1 MLQAV
6 IYCIVTVILTKE
18 LVIATDQCTEYQ
30 FKSPFYPG
38 VSCEDI
44 YNKYPESH
52 QCSVYY
58 WIVKRF
64 FCGMTY
70 TGSSCEHI
78 YNKYPEIYKNN
89 PKEKSGYYRLNNKEW
104 TYCNMTEIAAND
116 DDFTSTCAAVEV
128 IKSTYQ
134 SFLPG
139 ESCESIYNNNAE
151 SHEWSG
157 YYWIT
162 NRVYCGMNY
171 TGSSCEDFYNS
182 FPETQN
188 KSGYYRI
195 HENNK
200 YQWTYCNMSTIQ
212 GNGDF
217 ISTCA
222 GVGGGWRRIANIDIS
237 AGDDCP
243 GEWRKATQSGVS
255 FCRVASD
262 DARFTCPSANFSTNG
277 IRYQRVCGRA
287 RGYQKGYTWGFYG
300 THPSYSRTID
310 QDYVSG
316 LSITFSSNPRQ
327 HIWTFASG
335 FSEEY
340 NATDNCPCSVYP
352 GRYSPSTFI
361 GNNYYCDSGSPGYPS
376 GSIYYFNDTLWDGAG
391 CTSGTCC
398 DNTTQPWFYHQLN
411 QTTQDDIEARICTS
425 GPFTDRSTL
434 IDQLELYI
442 Q

>member
-1 MLQAV
+1 MLHSV
-6 IYCIVTVILTKE
+6 IYYIVTVILTKE

-30 FKSPFYPG
+30 FTSPG

-44 YNKYPESH
+44 YNKNPDSH
-52 QCSVYY
+52 QCSGYY
-58 WIVKRF
+58 WIVKRV

-70 TGSSCEHI
+70 TGSSCHYI

-89 PKEKSGYYRLNNKEW
+89 PKQKSGYYRLNNNQW

-116 DDFTSTCAAVEV
+116 ADFSSTCGVVEV

-139 ESCESIYNNNAE
+139 ESCESVYNNNPE

-162 NRVYCGMNY
+162 SSREYCGMNY
-171 TGSSCEDFYNS
+171 TGSSCEDIYINN
-182 FPETQN
+182 PETGD

-195 HENNK
+195 NDT
-200 YQWTYCNMSTIQ
+200 QWTYCNISTITIS
-212 GNGDF
+212 GDF

-222 GVGGGWRRIANIDIS
+222 GVGGGWRRIVNINIS

-262 DARFTCPSANFSTNG
+262 DHDAFTCSSAKFSTNG
-277 IRYQRVCGRA
+277 ISYQRVCGRA
-287 RGYQKGYTWGFYG
+287 RGYQKGDTLAFYG
-300 THPSYSRTID
+300 TASFYSRTID
-310 QDYVSG
+310 EDYVSG
-316 LSITFSSNPRQ
+316 LSITYSSIPRQ

-335 FSEEY
+335 RGEKFMD
-340 NATDNCPCSVYP
+340 AFNCPCTSTVAH
-352 GRYSPSTFI
+352 SPPSYV
-361 GNNYYCDSGSPGYPS
+361 GSDYYCESASWYHSNYDTYF
-376 GSIYYFNDTLWDGAG
+376 FNDTLWDGTG
-391 CTSGTCC
+391 CIDNCC
-398 DNTTQPWFYHQLN
+398 DDTTQPWFYRQLT
-411 QTTQDDIEARICTS
+411 QVTQDDIEARICAV
-425 GPFTDRSTL
+425 GQFWRRSTL